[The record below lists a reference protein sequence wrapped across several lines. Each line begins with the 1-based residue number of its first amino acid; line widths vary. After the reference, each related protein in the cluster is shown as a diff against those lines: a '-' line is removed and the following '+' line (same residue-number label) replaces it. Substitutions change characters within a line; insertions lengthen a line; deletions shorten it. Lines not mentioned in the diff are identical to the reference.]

1 MEKGVLGLWGRL
13 TEFQVVEK
21 VGREVLAA
29 SGAVRDLLN
38 IRQVLSVIQNLDLR
52 PLARKGQRG
61 VDDHCITLVKVVRR
75 NLGKQ

>member
-1 MEKGVLGLWGRL
+1 MEKGVLALWGRL

-38 IRQVLSVIQNLDLR
+38 IRQMLSVIQDLNLR
-52 PLARKGQRG
+52 SLARQGQRG
-61 VDDHCITLVKVVRR
+61 VDDHCITLVNVLWR
-75 NLGKQ
+75 NLGKR